1 MASETNYQGLF
12 ETNAN
17 QANDAPP
24 DSVDTKII
32 LTSTPYI
39 LHEQFKID
47 NSYRTYLQGIMISN
61 NDLRTEIQPT
71 PYQESYEMV
80 HRSQSRTVTFEPS
93 VMQFYFLEFS
103 LVYDSS
109 EQHKSIYDSYN
120 AEVAAVQIS
129 SIKLENTLIL

>member
-1 MASETNYQGLF
+1 MASETNYQRLF

-39 LHEQFKID
+39 LYEQFKID

-80 HRSQSRTVTFEPS
+80 NRSQSRTVTFEPS

-129 SIKLENTLIL
+129 SIKLENTSII